1 MSDFRKECI
10 YRARL
15 QLKMSLVL
23 ANFALDQ
30 RRIYSGPFSVMPNG
44 TTIDVLAA
52 GHLRLVVEAI
62 DRHIHVLFCLPCV
75 HTTRFEHGASF
86 AIVCYGNV
94 ST

>member
-1 MSDFRKECI
+1 MHLPCASAVENEPGPCQFCPRPKKDLFRPVLSDAEC
-10 YRARL
+10 
-15 QLKMSLVL
+15 
-23 ANFALDQ
+23 
-30 RRIYSGPFSVMPNG
+30 

-75 HTTRFEHGASF
+75 YTTRFEHGASF